1 MPDLDANSKIDI
13 CILFDITASPWGGGN
28 QFLRSIASELSRLGH
43 SVTNR
48 PTSNTQVV
56 LLNAFL
62 YAQGRHFRPGQIA
75 QLRQT
80 GTMTRLGRV
89 IPPVLQMLRPR
100 KGPILVHRVDGVPG
114 VVRGTWSRS
123 DRVQTSVNRL
133 ADHTIF
139 QSEYCKTSFEEH
151 SATPPTS
158 WRVIQNAVDPQVFY
172 PAPDGAWSGGVLR
185 LAAVSWSDNPRKGFA
200 AMAEASRLPGVEV
213 TFVGRWC
220 ADVHPANVKM
230 AGVLESAKIADVLR
244 SSHAMLHPAWNEPCS
259 NAIIEAMACG
269 LPVIYRDSGGN
280 RELAGKYGVPMTE
293 DGDLPAALDDL
304 RRQYRSLRKKVLQN
318 RASFLINRAANEY
331 LAMIRYA
338 IDTRRGNKAP
348 SP

>member
-1 MPDLDANSKIDI
+1 
-13 CILFDITASPWGGGN
+13 
-28 QFLRSIASELSRLGH
+28 
-43 SVTNR
+43 
-48 PTSNTQVV
+48 
-56 LLNAFL
+56 
-62 YAQGRHFRPGQIA
+62 
-75 QLRQT
+75 
-80 GTMTRLGRV
+80 
-89 IPPVLQMLRPR
+89 
-100 KGPILVHRVDGVPG
+100 
-114 VVRGTWSRS
+114 
-123 DRVQTSVNRL
+123 
-133 ADHTIF
+133 
-139 QSEYCKTSFEEH
+139 
-151 SATPPTS
+151 
-158 WRVIQNAVDPQVFY
+158 
-172 PAPDGAWSGGVLR
+172 
-185 LAAVSWSDNPRKGFA
+185 
-200 AMAEASRLPGVEV
+200 MAEASRLPGVEV

-293 DGDLPAALDDL
+293 DDDLPAALDDL
-304 RRQYRSLRKKVLQN
+304 RRQYRALRKKVLQD

-338 IDTRRGNKAP
+338 IDTHRGNKAP